1 MPRLLAAVLAAALLN
16 FGCGYI
22 GGPLPPLAN
31 IPSTIT
37 DVAARQ
43 RGATIIAHFTIP
55 TFTTEHIAI
64 RENLTLDLRVGVWP
78 EGAGVDTWAAS
89 AKRFTPANR
98 ANSIATYEI
107 PAVEWAG
114 KEVVVAARVVGEN
127 GKEASWSNYYVLP
140 VVAPPQQPRDLRAEP
155 TASGLRLTWRAQG
168 QHFRVLRKTGDETQ
182 FAVVAQ
188 DVTQQEWTDPQTS
201 PGTAY
206 TYLVQTIMPLGNG
219 KEAESELSELKTT
232 ASAPPPG
239 MPANIVAVP
248 APNSIELTWDAAS
261 GDVAGYRIFRAT
273 AGSDFAKLADVNGI
287 PAYSDRTVEHGKTY
301 RYAIA
306 ALDSNGREGPRSTPK
321 EVVFPQ

>member
-1 MPRLLAAVLAAALLN
+1 MSRLLAAVLAAALLN
-16 FGCGYI
+16 IGCGYI

-43 RGATIIAHFTIP
+43 RGGTIIVHFTIP

-78 EGAGVDTWAAS
+78 EGAGVDTWAAP
-89 AKRFTPANR
+89 AKHISPGKR
-98 ANSIATYEI
+98 ANNIATYEI
-107 PAVEWAG
+107 PAAEWAG

-127 GKEASWSNYYVLP
+127 GKESSWSNYFVLP
-140 VVAPPQQPRDLRAEP
+140 VVAAPQQPQDFRAEP
-155 TASGLRLTWRAQG
+155 AAGGVRLTWRANG
-168 QHFRVLRKTGDETQ
+168 QHFRVLRKAGDEPQ

-188 DVTQQEWTDPQTS
+188 DVAQQEWTDPQTI

-206 TYLVQTIMPLGNG
+206 TYLVQTIVPLGNG
-219 KEAESELSELKTT
+219 KEAESELSEVKIT

-239 MPANIVAVP
+239 APANLVAVP

-261 GDVAGYRIFRAT
+261 GEVTGYRVYRAT
-273 AGSDFAKLADVNGI
+273 ASGDFTKIADVNGI
-287 PAYSDRTVEHGKTY
+287 PAYSDRAVEHGKTY

-306 ALDSNGREGPRSTPK
+306 ALDSEGREGPRSEPR